1 MSEPTQSAF
10 VTVVA
15 WLAILAAGYTAFA
28 GIVQVGMLAD
38 APDASRFVAFAVGRT
53 VLACAGLACA
63 FGLLRRREWARK
75 GMVVVLALA
84 VALIAVMAVTGL
96 GTPGAV
102 IAAAW
107 AGVMIWLGVRLNAPA
122 LKAEFR

>member
-15 WLAILAAGYTAFA
+15 WLAILGAGYAAIA
-28 GIVQVGMLAD
+28 GLVQIGMLAGV
-38 APDASRFVAFAVGRT
+38 PDATGVVALVFGRT
-53 VLACAGLACA
+53 VLACAALACA

-75 GMVVVLALA
+75 GMVLVLAA
-84 VALIAVMAVTGL
+84 SVALIAAMAIGGL
-96 GTPGAV
+96 ATTNAV

-107 AGVMIWLGVRLNAPA
+107 AGVMIWLAIRLNAQT
-122 LKAEFR
+122 LKAEFK

>member
-1 MSEPTQSAF
+1 MSEPKQSAF

-15 WLAILAAGYTAFA
+15 WLAILGAAYAAFA
-28 GIVQVGMLAD
+28 GLVQVGMLAGV
-38 APDASRFVAFAVGRT
+38 PDATRFVAFAFGRT
-53 VLACAGLACA
+53 VLACAALACA

-75 GMVVVLALA
+75 GMVIVLTLA
-84 VALIAVMAVTGL
+84 VALIAVMAMSGL
-96 GTPGAV
+96 GTTGAV

-107 AGVMIWLGVRLNAPA
+107 AAVMVWLAVRLNARD